1 MLRARKFFSKIIF
14 RGCNISVFSIHIE
27 WNRKKSI
34 QQKDSKNMKLFD
46 FAWFQNFHNSIADLK
61 TIAMEENWD
70 YKNRPVGKNPILEN
84 YIHHTFSKLHEEEKV
99 NVQGDYA
106 VFNTG
111 LVTEFQEEIFAFFQ
125 KNKRTSTTIP
135 WFFLGWRKASDRD
148 LMKFGSLPEVANYFS
163 NPSDLIYD
171 TRLDLR
177 TNVNHIIEDNIGRF
191 PIQYQNMNRY
201 QLGVLLDGTIKDAI
215 HRVKRNYKTAV
226 PQYYNGC
233 LQLLLP
239 ICLTSKATA
248 DLALVI
254 SKENGIYRANTCL
267 TLDMAI
273 NNARLIARPDD
284 EWLKV

>member
-1 MLRARKFFSKIIF
+1 
-14 RGCNISVFSIHIE
+14 
-27 WNRKKSI
+27 
-34 QQKDSKNMKLFD
+34 MKLFD
-46 FAWFQNFHNSIADLK
+46 YAWFQNYHASIEDLK
-61 TIAMEENWD
+61 NIAMEENWD
-70 YKNRPVGKNPILEN
+70 YKKCPLGKNPILES
-84 YIHHTFSKLHEEEKV
+84 YIHHTFSKLHDEGKV
-99 NVQGDYA
+99 YEQGDYA

-111 LVTEFQEEIFAFFQ
+111 LVTELQEEIFAFFQ
-125 KNKRTSTTIP
+125 INKRPKTTIP
-135 WFFLGWRKASDRD
+135 WFFIGWRKASDRD
-148 LMKFGSLPEVANYFS
+148 LMKFGTLPEVANYFS

-177 TNVNHIIEDNIGRF
+177 TNVNHIIEDNIDRF
-191 PIQYQNMNRY
+191 PAKYQTMDRY
-201 QLGVLLDGTIKDAI
+201 QLGVLLEGTIKDAI

-226 PQYYNGC
+226 PQYYNGY

-239 ICLTSKATA
+239 ICLTSKAIA

-273 NNARLIARPDD
+273 NNARLIAKPDD

>member
-1 MLRARKFFSKIIF
+1 
-14 RGCNISVFSIHIE
+14 
-27 WNRKKSI
+27 
-34 QQKDSKNMKLFD
+34 MKLFD

-125 KNKRTSTTIP
+125 KNKRINTTIP

-191 PIQYQNMNRY
+191 PVQYQNMDRY
-201 QLGVLLDGTIKDAI
+201 QLGVLLEGTIKDAI

-226 PQYYNGC
+226 PQYYNGY

-239 ICLTSKATA
+239 ICLRSF
-248 DLALVI
+248 
-254 SKENGIYRANTCL
+254 ANSFC
-267 TLDMAI
+267 TLLI
-273 NNARLIARPDD
+273 NILSGS
-284 EWLKV
+284 